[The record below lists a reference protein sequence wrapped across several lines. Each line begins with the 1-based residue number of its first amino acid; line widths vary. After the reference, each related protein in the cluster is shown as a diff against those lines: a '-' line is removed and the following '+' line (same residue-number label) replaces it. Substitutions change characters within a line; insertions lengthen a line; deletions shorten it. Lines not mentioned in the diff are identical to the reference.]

1 MTKETVKKLIE
12 ESLESRPWLFLLS
25 LDVSP
30 SNQIR
35 LVLDGD
41 QAVTIDD
48 CVEVSR
54 EIERKLELESDDFS
68 LEVASAGLSNPLT
81 LPRQFKKNIGRKLA
95 VKTAEEKYKANLVS
109 ADEEEIELEWKQRE
123 PKPVGKGKHTV
134 TKQIKLK
141 YNEIEEAKVV
151 ITFN

>member
-1 MTKETVKKLIE
+1 MNKETVIKLIE
-12 ESLESRPWLFLLS
+12 ESLETRPWLFLLS

-41 QAVTIDD
+41 KAVTIDD

-54 EIERKLELESDDFS
+54 EIERKLEEDSDDFS

-81 LPRQFKKNIGRKLA
+81 LPRQFKKNIGRKLS